1 MDDFHLS
8 SLTES
13 RNEYSMLLLSKL
25 CPAIYQGF
33 DSIFNDT
40 ISLCEENDEEDKYLM
55 TFQNFLAR
63 VPKWNDDLVNK
74 EVERIKE
81 DTSCSYLEE
90 LLNCVY
96 ITQLKIL
103 TNVRTNQREQKI
115 SMDIASLHSFVHKV
129 YTECARRLYKN
140 AFLYELDVLPLQK
153 QKNKR
158 EVENIINES
167 IMHVIRSNMPIET
180 ILKSYLEEN
189 DEEVE
194 LEDEEN
200 VEPKQEAVQE
210 EVKVVQQTP
219 LVQQEQQTQT
229 ATTQQVQQPQQTQTV
244 TLQQQ
249 QQPKKVESPKAV
261 PSVNPSFAHPSL
273 DLSSF
278 LSSTPTNSP
287 SSKKVGFIGDD
298 IDIKDDVESVV
309 NSSDS
314 DSDVGDMSDMEGKLS
329 ISTAN
334 LGNDFK
340 LDIETV

>member
-81 DTSCSYLEE
+81 ETNCSYLEE

-103 TNVRTNQREQKI
+103 TNVRTNQKEQKV
-115 SMDIASLHSFVHKV
+115 SMDIASLHAFVHKV

-158 EVENIINES
+158 EMENIINES

-189 DEEVE
+189 EEEVE
-194 LEDEEN
+194 LEEE
-200 VEPKQEAVQE
+200 EEAIEKKEEIAQVITKPVQP
-210 EVKVVQQTP
+210 QP
-219 LVQQEQQTQT
+219 IPQQEQTQSL
-229 ATTQQVQQPQQTQTV
+229 VQ
-244 TLQQQ
+244 
-249 QQPKKVESPKAV
+249 SPKQVSIV
-261 PSVNPSFAHPSL
+261 PSPKQLAPSPSPL
-273 DLSSF
+273 PTQPPLSSLNLSSF
-278 LSSTPTNSP
+278 LSNTPMNSPANSSSP
-287 SSKKVGFIGDD
+287 SSKKVGFIGDT
-298 IDIKDDVESVV
+298 IDIKDEVESIM

-314 DSDVGDMSDMEGKLS
+314 DSDAGDMSDAEGKLN
-329 ISTAN
+329 ISTAS
-334 LGNDFK
+334 LGNEFK